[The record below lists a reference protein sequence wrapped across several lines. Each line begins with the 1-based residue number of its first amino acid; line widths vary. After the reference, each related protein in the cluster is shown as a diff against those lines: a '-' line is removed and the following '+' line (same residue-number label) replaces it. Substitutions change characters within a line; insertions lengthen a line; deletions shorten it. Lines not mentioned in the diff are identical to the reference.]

1 MAARLYL
8 PGKSLEK
15 PYLKNRTSL
24 RAQTRRHWH
33 WRGFPTQLSQIP
45 LQWRSWPPRIT
56 HVLRASIH
64 VFYFQSLNMSKHS
77 RVTRNWEA
85 FDMKNNDENKWTKRN
100 LEETGQAR
108 KRKTSKSNIT
118 NILIQFK
125 GVITKSMK
133 YKLLLLKWFI
143 PREEKNENFKKL
155 IEIKNSAEGLKDKVR

>member
-1 MAARLYL
+1 MNKKELGR
-8 PGKSLEK
+8 
-15 PYLKNRTSL
+15 NR
-24 RAQTRRHWH
+24 
-33 WRGFPTQLSQIP
+33 
-45 LQWRSWPPRIT
+45 
-56 HVLRASIH
+56 
-64 VFYFQSLNMSKHS
+64 
-77 RVTRNWEA
+77 
-85 FDMKNNDENKWTKRN
+85 
-100 LEETGQAR
+100 GQAR